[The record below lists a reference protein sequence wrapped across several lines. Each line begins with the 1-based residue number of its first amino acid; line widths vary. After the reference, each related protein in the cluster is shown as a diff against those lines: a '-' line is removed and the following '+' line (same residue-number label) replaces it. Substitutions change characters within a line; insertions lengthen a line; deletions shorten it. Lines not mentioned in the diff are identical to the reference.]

1 MLFLV
6 WNVGFTFSLGA
17 NVFLH
22 NYTLISLNIS
32 LKMDV
37 NSKVQTW
44 EGQSKYSRQNSNN
57 MKQSIEERTGMVA
70 FLVIHMRLVSL
81 DYKLSKR
88 KSNSKFNNPRAS
100 SDWKKIFCV
109 NMGWLPSVALLV
121 VPATDTQSSK
131 GMLEIIII
139 TYDVL
144 RVEYLISVYIKVTL
158 HYIAMIFVNCKW
170 L

>member
-17 NVFLH
+17 KVFLH

-44 EGQSKYSRQNSNN
+44 EGQSKYARQNSNN

-88 KSNSKFNNPRAS
+88 KSNSKFNKSEGQLRLEKNILRKHGMVTFS
-100 SDWKKIFCV
+100 CLTS
-109 NMGWLPSVALLV
+109 GY
-121 VPATDTQSSK
+121 ATDTQSSK

-144 RVEYLISVYIKVTL
+144 RVEYLISGVYQSNITL
-158 HYIAMIFVNCKW
+158 YCNDIC
-170 L
+170 